1 MTSIIQERFKQL
13 KVCVLVPTYNN
24 AGTLGNVLNDIL
36 HYTDQVIVVNDGS
49 TDRTGEVLKTFSQ
62 IRPISYFRNM
72 GKGWALR
79 RGFKKA
85 LERGFD
91 YAISIDSDGQHFAE
105 DLPKFLI
112 KLEQTPNCL
121 IIGARN
127 MGQEGIPGKSSFGNK
142 FSNFWYLLE
151 TGYKMQDT
159 QCGYRLYPLRALQGM
174 KFFTRRFEFEIE
186 VIVRSAWKGIPITS
200 VPVRIFYEEKAK
212 RISHFRPFRDFARIS
227 ILNTV
232 FVVITVLYI
241 KPRDFFRNLFRKNF
255 VKRLR
260 THLFRPTESDVVK
273 AVSIGLGVFMGIVPI
288 WGFQLL
294 TAITLAILFRLNKA
308 LVIIAAN
315 ISIPPMI
322 PIILYLSHTAGK
334 VWMGTDA
341 VGISFNRSITLR
353 DVQNSFTQYVLG
365 AVTLATMAGLLFGF
379 ITFLF
384 LKVLKKS
391 DNLT

>member
-36 HYTDQVIVVNDGS
+36 HFTDQVIVVNDGS
-49 TDRTGEVLKTFSQ
+49 TDGTSEVLKTFSQ
-62 IRPISYFRNM
+62 IRPISYSKNK
-72 GKGWALR
+72 GKGWALQ

-85 LERGFD
+85 LEQGFD

-127 MGQEGIPGKSSFGNK
+127 MGQAGIPGKSSFGNK
-142 FSNFWYLLE
+142 FSNFWYRLE

-159 QCGYRLYPLRALQGM
+159 QCGYRLYPLRELQKM

-186 VIVRSAWKGIPITS
+186 VIVRAAWEGIPITA
-200 VPVRIFYEEKAK
+200 VPVGIFYEEKRK

-232 FVVITVLYI
+232 FVVITLLYI

-255 VKRLR
+255 VKRQ
-260 THLFRPTESDVVK
+260 
-273 AVSIGLGVFMGIVPI
+273 G
-288 WGFQLL
+288 
-294 TAITLAILFRLNKA
+294 
-308 LVIIAAN
+308 
-315 ISIPPMI
+315 
-322 PIILYLSHTAGK
+322 
-334 VWMGTDA
+334 
-341 VGISFNRSITLR
+341 
-353 DVQNSFTQYVLG
+353 
-365 AVTLATMAGLLFGF
+365 
-379 ITFLF
+379 
-384 LKVLKKS
+384 
-391 DNLT
+391 